1 MCSGESKVKWLMTE
15 FVFSMNYFFWL
26 LVFKD
31 RSFIDGLKQGLLGAW
46 FSSPAFPS
54 LLQAGSGYTGRWVY
68 IPLWSLPSCTA
79 SSFSFPNKPYAMAAL
94 SQLGMVVERAL
105 DLESKRPELQF
116 RYCHLLITWHWESH
130 MVFSG
135 CSFECEMG
143 KMSITLDCGGDS
155 VR

>member
-26 LVFKD
+26 LAFKD

-54 LLQAGSGYTGRWVY
+54 LLKAGSGYPGRWVY
-68 IPLWSLPSCTA
+68 IPLWSLPTCTA
-79 SSFSFPNKPYAMAAL
+79 SSFSFPKKPYAMAAL
-94 SQLGMVVERAL
+94 LQLGMVVERAL

-130 MVFSG
+130 MVFLRLQFWG
-135 CSFECEMG
+135 WNGQNEHHTG
-143 KMSITLDCGGDS
+143 LWWDS